1 MRQRWKRG
9 IRLIVEKKWLLF
21 LVLTLF
27 YFGTA
32 ALLHSLYERGVFQEK
47 TYYKES
53 YKLAVVP
60 TSEEGRLKCVIKD
73 CDQEVEKES
82 AKKGDTFFMD
92 GYNIY
97 YKEDV
102 YSYHGLKGNAWDYEV
117 TFPDEKLYR
126 FANGEDKYYS
136 DVETREQDPEEAA
149 KEMAEYMQLQ
159 FGLDM
164 SDYPAIPYHASTIY
178 SKIVDA
184 PDPKYS
190 PNLIRSALLAYKS
203 YYDTDYLSESSV
215 LKYTGFFWFLGIGFL
230 CTRDFWMELELT
242 KLSWRIEWQTTGS
255 EFILEPSEWMRF
267 SYLAGG
273 VLVAAGAYIAMIGSY
288 MHLR

>member
-1 MRQRWKRG
+1 MRQKCLKLLQMIW
-9 IRLIVEKKWLLF
+9 EKKWLLF

-32 ALLHSLYERGVFQEK
+32 ALLHSLYEREVFQKK
-47 TYYKES
+47 T
-53 YKLAVVP
+53 
-60 TSEEGRLKCVIKD
+60 
-73 CDQEVEKES
+73 
-82 AKKGDTFFMD
+82 
-92 GYNIY
+92 Y

-102 YSYHGLKGNAWDYEV
+102 YSYHELKGNAWDYEV
-117 TFPDEKLYR
+117 TFPDEKFYR

-136 DVETREQDPEEAA
+136 DVETGEQDPE
-149 KEMAEYMQLQ
+149 
-159 FGLDM
+159 
-164 SDYPAIPYHASTIY
+164 
-178 SKIVDA
+178 
-184 PDPKYS
+184 YS

-203 YYDTDYLSESSV
+203 YYDTDYLPESSV

-267 SYLAGG
+267 SYLTGG

>member
-1 MRQRWKRG
+1 
-9 IRLIVEKKWLLF
+9 
-21 LVLTLF
+21 
-27 YFGTA
+27 
-32 ALLHSLYERGVFQEK
+32 
-47 TYYKES
+47 
-53 YKLAVVP
+53 
-60 TSEEGRLKCVIKD
+60 
-73 CDQEVEKES
+73 
-82 AKKGDTFFMD
+82 
-92 GYNIY
+92 
-97 YKEDV
+97 
-102 YSYHGLKGNAWDYEV
+102 
-117 TFPDEKLYR
+117 
-126 FANGEDKYYS
+126 
-136 DVETREQDPEEAA
+136 
-149 KEMAEYMQLQ
+149 MQLQ
-159 FGLDM
+159 FGIDM

>member
-1 MRQRWKRG
+1 
-9 IRLIVEKKWLLF
+9 
-21 LVLTLF
+21 
-27 YFGTA
+27 
-32 ALLHSLYERGVFQEK
+32 
-47 TYYKES
+47 
-53 YKLAVVP
+53 
-60 TSEEGRLKCVIKD
+60 
-73 CDQEVEKES
+73 
-82 AKKGDTFFMD
+82 MD

-126 FANGEDKYYS
+126 FANGEDKYCS

-159 FGLDM
+159 FGIDM

-203 YYDTDYLSESSV
+203 YYDTDYLS
-215 LKYTGFFWFLGIGFL
+215 
-230 CTRDFWMELELT
+230 
-242 KLSWRIEWQTTGS
+242 
-255 EFILEPSEWMRF
+255 
-267 SYLAGG
+267 
-273 VLVAAGAYIAMIGSY
+273 
-288 MHLR
+288 